1 MKTDLISATD
11 LSLEEISEFLA
22 LAARMDETPPEAKI
36 ELLKGRVL
44 MVMFYE
50 PSTRTRLSFE
60 AAMIRMGGGVIGFS
74 ETASTS
80 VAKGET
86 LRDTVLTAECYADAI
101 VIRHPQEGAARLAAG
116 AASIPVINAGDGAN
130 QHPTQTLLDLHT
142 IQKNFGR
149 TSGLKIALAGDLKYG
164 RTVHSLFQALLKFRG
179 NEFTL
184 VSPPGLRLPEYLLAE
199 ARSRSAQVEE
209 AEDLQAALCNCDIVY
224 MTRIQRE
231 RFPDVLEYEKVKD
244 AFVIDAAMLEHAPES
259 LKVLHPLPRVNEISP
274 DLDGTTYAGYFPQVY
289 NGMIMRQAILL
300 KLLGVEA

>member
-1 MKTDLISATD
+1 MKMDLISATD
-11 LSLEEISEFLA
+11 LSLDEIQQLLA
-22 LAARMDETPPEAKI
+22 LAAKMDEMPAEEKVD
-36 ELLKGRVL
+36 LLKGRVL

-60 AAMIRMGGGVIGFS
+60 AAMVRLGGAVIGFS

-80 VAKGET
+80 VSKGET
-86 LRDTVLTAECYADAI
+86 LRDTVLTAECYADVI

-142 IQKNFGR
+142 IRKNFGR

-164 RTVHSLFQALLKFRG
+164 RTVHSLFQALLKFQG
-179 NEFTL
+179 NEFVL
-184 VSPPGLRLPEYLLAE
+184 VSPPTLKLPEYLLAE
-199 ARSRSAQVEE
+199 ARSKNVRVEE
-209 AEDLQAALCNCDIVY
+209 STDLKGALQTCDIVY

-231 RFPDVLEYEKVKD
+231 RFPDILEYEKVKD
-244 AFVIDAAMLEHAPES
+244 AFVIDAAMLKGAPEK
-259 LKVLHPLPRVNEISP
+259 LKILHPLPRVNEISP
-274 DLDGTTYAGYFPQVY
+274 DVDTTAYAGYFPQVF

-300 KLLGVEA
+300 TLLGVDV